1 MEVDVSRGDNVMR
14 ISDIRLVRG
23 RLDNPYLLTWIL
35 EGKVGDEWEYIAMVT
50 PDKEEKILRWLKVF
64 READYYYRCTKE
76 IPVVKIER
84 DREIVLEEKVAK
96 WVKEKNIWDKCHWR
110 G

>member
-14 ISDIRLVRG
+14 ISDVRLKRG
-23 RLDNPYLLTWIL
+23 ALDSPYLLIWIL
-35 EGKVGDEWEYIAMVT
+35 EGKVGDEWENIMWVM
-50 PDKEEKILRWLKVF
+50 PDREEKILKYLKVF
-64 READYYYRCTKE
+64 READYYYRCTRE
-76 IPVVKIER
+76 VPVVQIER